1 MVFRHWVV
9 LLFFSTVSAALGLG
23 NADEARFWNLYTNLC
38 SYARQ
43 YEDKPMEKTYQTIVQ
58 QDAWKEMLRMGFSIA
73 PLVVRASEEAGVQE
87 EPHFD
92 AWISSNL
99 WVSIT
104 LQNPDPRINPLVS
117 VSPKTRWDG
126 GRELARSW
134 THSLLRDLRGTT
146 GTVYGDKPVDR
157 AILQRAVA
165 AQGVFALPTLFE
177 ELDNG
182 ATDVLPILQLIR
194 WPESDVP
201 PMEPS
206 LLKQWWEKH
215 RMNYMLPPMS
225 PTFLEDHPGC
235 NPFGVDVITIVR
247 CC

>member
-43 YEDKPMEKTYQTIVQ
+43 YEDKPMEEAYQAIVQ
-58 QDAWKEMLRMGFSIA
+58 QDAWKEVLRMGFSIA
-73 PLVVRASEEAGVQE
+73 PFVVRASEKAGVQE
-87 EPHFD
+87 EPHLD

-99 WVSIT
+99 WFSVT

-117 VSPKTRWDG
+117 VSPETRWDG

-134 THSLLRDLRGTT
+134 TRRLLRLFRATNAGVYADL
-146 GTVYGDKPVDR
+146 PVDQ
-157 AILQRAVA
+157 AILKRAVA

-177 ELDNG
+177 ELEGG
-182 ATDVLPILQLIR
+182 ATDVLPILQLLR
-194 WPESDVP
+194 WPEDDAP
-201 PMEPS
+201 DMESPS
-206 LLKQWWEKH
+206 LKQWWEKH
-215 RMNYMLPPMS
+215 RMDYVLPPMS
-225 PTFLEDHPGC
+225 PTFLEDHPDC
-235 NPFGVDVITIVR
+235 RPLDVDVTTILR
-247 CC
+247 GC